1 MGVDVAS
8 NASIVVGPAN
18 SSPSVTVDEPSLAEN
33 PRKCCVSFKLT
44 PVHVSIPHNSVD
56 EEVDRVKNSNLIQS
70 DLVNSDAVEQE
81 TFLNSGL
88 PLLGDLVT
96 FDPVHCDPLVTS
108 YSQVNDSVKAN
119 PFCPDVSCVSET
131 SMNTIRLVNLTLQQN
146 DSAQSNFTLEA
157 EGNQGGIFLNGP
169 EHSEEMFAPEDIK
182 SCEIVLQYTETAD
195 HILDS
200 ENWRGAELQGN
211 QSNDGTLVTD
221 VTSGLT
227 CLADH
232 NKEFAEKVDCVLKEN
247 DGCHFNNL
255 HGIYSNLQY
264 KILLDSSMNNHNKPA
279 DLANETED
287 KMDECAVSQVTS
299 EPVSNWITN
308 GQKDGL
314 RKLNIGVYLNP
325 LKGSLSCNDKEVLE
339 KDICKREIIMDGAST
354 EEDLLVS
361 KVPYKDVDGRLQN
374 PNQSCCVLAENS
386 QKLDFRSIKTFD
398 TKTGLGTQSD
408 SENSKLQKEPDLIT
422 EISVH
427 CSVQSNLMAPDNLA
441 KPDQL
446 LKKLPTSTSGL
457 GSQHADINSV
467 DLDYCMVSEQ
477 AINLNSDSFSTS
489 DVSLW
494 DDDND
499 DLYSRV
505 KARRCAPSAKRASV
519 DHNPVRQTWT
529 WTTDKRKLLT
539 EVDYE
544 LMPQCEADSTKSS
557 CKEFVTQRDDK
568 HFKKDFEN
576 NSVNQS
582 SIDSHGNSARQ
593 PSINLEGN
601 MARQCTFTEYSGS
614 LLALHLCE
622 TVSNYKHDYI
632 AGSSKQFGRQKG
644 SKCAKTSLESN
655 SEIHPTFIN
664 SSENSMGV
672 NSLEAFSNSETDN
685 HEGSSGNLAVLTGRK
700 HVKNS
705 SENSSVKQSSFTD
718 NSIANSSTDL
728 SSSTLKRVRRSAR
741 LKDRENSEQ
750 RGLCSSREVFSSLP
764 DVDAIR
770 HAVQVV
776 RQNVMDKSHC
786 FEEFSLPDVE
796 YHGCKNLKCNSLFV
810 SQSFL
815 SSQTIENSIQNSV
828 ENLLEVEAT
837 KICFSTVD
845 GVNERDENGTKIL
858 ENKMQVV
865 SEMRLDVDAILTND
879 FISTMTDTS
888 QDFADTYDKLLN
900 HTLTQ

>member
-8 NASIVVGPAN
+8 NAFIVTGPVD
-18 SSPSVTVDEPSLAEN
+18 SSPSVTVDDPSLAEN

-44 PVHVSIPHNSVD
+44 PIHVSIPCNSVD
-56 EEVDRVKNSNLIQS
+56 EEVDHVKNSDLIQS

-81 TFLNSGL
+81 TFVNSGL
-88 PLLGDLVT
+88 PLLGDPVI
-96 FDPVHCDPLVTS
+96 FDPVDCDPLVTS

-131 SMNTIRLVNLTLQQN
+131 SVSTIQLVNLALQQN
-146 DSAQSNFTLEA
+146 DSAQSNSTLES
-157 EGNQGGIFLNGP
+157 EGNQGVFLNGP

-182 SCEIVLQYTETAD
+182 PCEIVLQCTETAD
-195 HILDS
+195 RILDS
-200 ENWRGAELQGN
+200 ENWTGAELQGN
-211 QSNDGTLVTD
+211 QSSDGTLVTD

-232 NKEFAEKVDCVLKEN
+232 NKEFVGKVDCILKEN
-247 DGCHFNNL
+247 GGCHFNNL
-255 HGIYSNLQY
+255 YGIYSNLQCE
-264 KILLDSSMNNHNKPA
+264 ILLDSSMNNHNKPA
-279 DLANETED
+279 DLANETGD
-287 KMDECAVSQVTS
+287 KTDECAVSQVTS
-299 EPVSNWITN
+299 EPVGNWITN

-325 LKGSLSCNDKEVLE
+325 LKGSLSCNDQEVLE
-339 KDICKREIIMDGAST
+339 KDICNRDIDMDGAST

-374 PNQSCCVLAENS
+374 PKQSGCVLSVNS
-386 QKLDFRSIKTFD
+386 QKMDFRSIKTFD

-446 LKKLPTSTSGL
+446 LKKLPTVTSGL
-457 GSQHADINSV
+457 GSQQADINSA
-467 DLDYCMVSEQ
+467 DLAYCLVSEQ
-477 AINLNSDSFSTS
+477 AGNLNSDSFSTS
-489 DVSLW
+489 DLSFW

-505 KARRCAPSAKRASV
+505 KARRRESSAKRSSV

-529 WTTDKRKLLT
+529 WTTDKRKPLT

-576 NSVNQS
+576 NSVSQS
-582 SIDSHGNSARQ
+582 SIDSHGNSARH

-601 MARQCTFTEYSGS
+601 MAKQSTFTEYSGN
-614 LLALHLCE
+614 LLTLHLCE

-632 AGSSKQFGRQKG
+632 AVSSKQFGIQKG

-664 SSENSMGV
+664 SSETS
-672 NSLEAFSNSETDN
+672 SWEAFSNSETDN
-685 HEGSSGNLAVLTGRK
+685 HEGSAGNLVVLTGRK
-700 HVKNS
+700 HVKKS

-728 SSSTLKRVRRSAR
+728 SSSTLKRVRRSGR

-770 HAVQVV
+770 HAVEVV
-776 RQNVMDKSHC
+776 RHNVMDKSQC

-796 YHGCKNLKCNSLFV
+796 YHGCKNVKCKSLFV

-815 SSQTIENSIQNSV
+815 STQTVENSIQSSV

-837 KICFSTVD
+837 KICVSTVD
-845 GVNERDENGTKIL
+845 GVNERDENSTKIL

-865 SEMRLDVDAILTND
+865 SEMRHDVNAILTND
-879 FISTMTDTS
+879 FISTMTDSS
-888 QDFADTYDKLLN
+888 QVIADTYDKLLN